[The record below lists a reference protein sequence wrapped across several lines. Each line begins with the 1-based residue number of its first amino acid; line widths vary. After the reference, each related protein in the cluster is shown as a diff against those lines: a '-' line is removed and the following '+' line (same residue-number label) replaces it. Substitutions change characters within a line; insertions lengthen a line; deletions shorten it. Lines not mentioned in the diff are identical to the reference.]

1 MIILRTAGEVDAFL
15 ATPLGRQT
23 EPIIAPHMERLAE
36 FKFEDFAAIAIR
48 EADEPLS
55 SLGLDPDGF
64 EYQDEHNTIG
74 FREEVHVTGQDGGG
88 WIVLTRL

>member
-23 EPIIAPHMERLAE
+23 EPILAPHMERLAE
-36 FKFEDFAAIAIR
+36 FGFEDFAAIAIR
-48 EADEPLS
+48 EAVEPLAT
-55 SLGLDPDGF
+55 LGLDPEGY
-64 EYQDEHNTIG
+64 EYQDDHQSIG
-74 FREEVHVTGQDGGG
+74 FREEVHITGQDGSG